1 MLSVILA
8 TTLGIYL
15 VWAEVLSDSL
25 FHRVLS
31 IALCLLAFL
40 TAKLLS
46 LPVSTFTISLI
57 ILTLLIMHSFI
68 FDSISLLSH
77 KLIMLILIQNYK
89 YLLIQE

>member
-57 ILTLLIMHSFI
+57 ILTLLVFALCIAL
-68 FDSISLLSH
+68 SLTQSLFYH
-77 KLIMLILIQNYK
+77 TN
-89 YLLIQE
+89 